1 MKTPILDATVADVT
15 YEDVV
20 DRWGSQFHQ
29 WNVELTYNGEQIT
42 VDYYTGIMRTDE
54 PTAQDVVWSLIADDM
69 TLQSGSTFED
79 WCFELGYNTDSI
91 NDRATYDLCIKNS
104 QNVRRLYGN
113 DFAAAQLEVE
123 DL

>member
-1 MKTPILDATVADVT
+1 MKTPILDATTANVT

-20 DRWGSQFHQ
+20 DRWGIQFHQ

-42 VDYYTGIMRTDE
+42 VDYYTGVMRTDE
-54 PTAQDVVWSLIADDM
+54 PSVQDVVYSLIADDQ
-69 TLQSGSTFED
+69 TLLSGSTFED
-79 WCFELGYNTDSI
+79 WCYELCYNPDSI
-91 NDRATYDLCIKNS
+91 SDRATYDLCIKNS
-104 QNVRRLYGN
+104 LNVRRLYGS

>member
-1 MKTPILDATVADVT
+1 MKTPILDATTADVT

-29 WNVELTYNGEQIT
+29 WNVELTYNGEQIN
-42 VDYYTGIMRTDE
+42 VDYYTGVMRTDE
-54 PTAQDVVWSLIADDM
+54 PTAKDVVWSLIADDQ

-104 QNVRRLYGN
+104 QNVRRLYGS
-113 DFAAAQLEVE
+113 DFAAAQLEAE

>member
-1 MKTPILDATVADVT
+1 MNTPILDATTADVT

-42 VDYYTGIMRTDE
+42 VDYYTGVMRTDE
-54 PTAQDVVWSLIADDM
+54 PTAKDVVWSLIADDQ

-91 NDRATYDLCIKNS
+91 SDRATYDLCIKNS
-104 QNVRRLYGN
+104 QNVRRLYGS
-113 DFAAAQLEVE
+113 DFAAAQLEAE

>member
-1 MKTPILDATVADVT
+1 MDTPILDATLADVT

-29 WNVELTYNGEQIT
+29 WNVELTYNGKQIT
-42 VDYYTGIMRTDE
+42 VDYYTGIMRTFE
-54 PTAQDVVWSLIADDM
+54 PSVEDVVYSLVADDM
-69 TLQSGSTFED
+69 TLQYGSTFED

-91 NDRATYDLCIKNS
+91 SDRATYDLCIKNS
-104 QNVRRLYGN
+104 QNVRRLYGD
-113 DFAAAQLEVE
+113 DFTALQLEVE